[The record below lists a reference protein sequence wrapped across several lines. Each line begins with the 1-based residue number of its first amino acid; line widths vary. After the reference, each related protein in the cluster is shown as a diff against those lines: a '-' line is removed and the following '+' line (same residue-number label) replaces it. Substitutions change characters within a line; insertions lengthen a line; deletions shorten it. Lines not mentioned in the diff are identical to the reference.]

1 MGKLVEAFSG
11 QLPEQAFGARI
22 GDSAVAVF
30 PSRSHAPRVR
40 KLSAAILRAM
50 EQVRLPDPLIGR
62 QFGVQPHAGYALY
75 PQDMDGTRQ
84 RSSGRARAYPAAQG
98 PARGGSGPHAR
109 PGGFQAGRVMG
120 YGRLLLEGGHIRQ
133 VMPFRGS

>member
-1 MGKLVEAFSG
+1 
-11 QLPEQAFGARI
+11 
-22 GDSAVAVF
+22 
-30 PSRSHAPRVR
+30 
-40 KLSAAILRAM
+40 M

-62 QFGVQPHAGYALY
+62 QFGVQPPCGLCALSAGYGR
-75 PQDMDGTRQ
+75 DRQ
-84 RSSGRARAYPAAQG
+84 RSSEEHGRILLHKAQLAAEVART
-98 PARGGSGPHAR
+98 RG